1 MRMTLICMRR
11 RPQINI
17 IFIFVVVFVFVLI
30 FVFVFEFDCRFF
42 SPSLSLSF
50 YLHLYFTGTCASL
63 QRPLSPGTRLSF
75 HPTVHLHY
83 LPCHAA
89 VVLVACKIL
98 TKYLLNIFHFLSK
111 CREQRQR
118 QRQRLSQRPQRSFP
132 FAFIDA

>member
-1 MRMTLICMRR
+1 MTLICMRR
-11 RPQINI
+11 QPQINI
-17 IFIFVVVFVFVLI
+17 IFIFVVVV
-30 FVFVFEFDCRFF
+30 VFVFEFDCRFF
-42 SPSLSLSF
+42 LSLFLSF

-63 QRPLSPGTRLSF
+63 QRPSHTLATLSL